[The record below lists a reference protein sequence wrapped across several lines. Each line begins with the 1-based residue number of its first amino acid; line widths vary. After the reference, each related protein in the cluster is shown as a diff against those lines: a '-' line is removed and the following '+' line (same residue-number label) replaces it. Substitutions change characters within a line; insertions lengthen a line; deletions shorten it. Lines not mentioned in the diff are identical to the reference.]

1 MGGAPGS
8 WGEREG
14 RDLLKETIDKMI
26 HRSRHSLAEGKQD
39 KEKCSRQGI

>member
-26 HRSRHSLAEGKQD
+26 HKRRGSIS
-39 KEKCSRQGI
+39 